1 MQKIVNGVALL
12 SGIVSLTIVVGGT
25 IIFLEKDNIINNV
38 KSQLING
45 VTESV
50 QDLLPSA
57 VDSALPEFPETT
69 GDVLPSTPN
78 F

>member
-1 MQKIVNGVALL
+1 MQKIVNGIALL

-25 IIFLEKDNIINNV
+25 IVFLEKDNIINNV

-50 QDLLPSA
+50 QDLLPSV
-57 VDSALPEFPETT
+57 VDSALPELPETT

>member
-1 MQKIVNGVALL
+1 MQKIVNGIALL
-12 SGIVSLTIVVGGT
+12 SGIVSLTIVVGGV
-25 IIFLEKDNIINNV
+25 IVFLEKDNIINNV

-50 QDLLPSA
+50 QDLLPSV
-57 VDSALPEFPETT
+57 VDSTLPEFPETT